1 MIWCDSKADS
11 TVWMEEDIHKACSV
25 CPELCGVY
33 FLPQRKGE
41 NMMKQTKINRLVK
54 ISMLSAV
61 AALLMYM
68 DIPLWFAPSFYK
80 IDLSEVAAM
89 VGAFAMGPIAGVAI
103 EALKIVLILLIKGT
117 HTGCV
122 GEFANFLIGCALI
135 LPAAAAYQ
143 KNKSKKNAV
152 LGMIAGTIFMTVIGS
167 VINAYI
173 LIPAYAK
180 AFNMP
185 LDAIVGM
192 GAKINGRINSVN
204 TLVLYATVPFNILKG
219 IIVGIITA
227 LLYKRISPILK

>member
-1 MIWCDSKADS
+1 
-11 TVWMEEDIHKACSV
+11 
-25 CPELCGVY
+25 
-33 FLPQRKGE
+33 
-41 NMMKQTKINRLVK
+41 MKQTRINKLVK
-54 ISMLSAV
+54 IAMLAAV

-80 IDLSEVAAM
+80 IDLSEVAAL
-89 VGAFAMGPIAGVAI
+89 VGAFAMGPVAGVAV
-103 EALKIVLILLIKGT
+103 EALKILLILLIKGT

-135 LPAAAAYQ
+135 LPAAITYQ
-143 KNKSKKNAV
+143 RNKTKKNAV
-152 LGMIAGTIFMTVIGS
+152 LGMIYGTIFMTAIGS
-167 VINAYI
+167 VINAYV

-192 GAKINGRINSVN
+192 GTKINGRIDSVN

-219 IIVGIITA
+219 IIVGIITVF
-227 LLYKRISPILK
+227 LYKRISPILK

>member
-1 MIWCDSKADS
+1 
-11 TVWMEEDIHKACSV
+11 MEEDIHKACSV
-25 CPELCGVY
+25 CPELCEVY

-122 GEFANFLIGCALI
+122 GEFANFFIGCALI

>member
-1 MIWCDSKADS
+1 
-11 TVWMEEDIHKACSV
+11 
-25 CPELCGVY
+25 
-33 FLPQRKGE
+33 
-41 NMMKQTKINRLVK
+41 
-54 ISMLSAV
+54 MLSAV

-89 VGAFAMGPIAGVAI
+89 VGAFALGPIAGVAI

-135 LPAAAAYQ
+135 LPAAVAYQ
-143 KNKSKKNAV
+143 RNKSKKNAV

-167 VINAYI
+167 VINAYV

-185 LDAIVGM
+185 LEAIVGM
-192 GAKINGRINSVN
+192 GTKINGRIDSVN

-227 LLYKRISPILK
+227 LLYKRIRPILK